1 MRSMTG
7 HGRGTAE
14 TDDRR
19 VTVEVR
25 AVNHR
30 FLDLK
35 VRVPLEAEVERR
47 AAEAIRRRVERG
59 AITVSVREEGPG
71 TRAVRVDLPLARG
84 VFDALCELQR
94 NLGIQGPI
102 SMALIASQPGV
113 LAFGEPPE
121 GDALF
126 LAALDAAL
134 EAMVAMRRAEGEAL
148 ARDLGA
154 RLDRLEALARDITRL
169 AGGMPLALA
178 ARLRERLDRL
188 GADVPPERLA
198 AEAALL
204 ADRADV
210 TEELVRL
217 ASHLKQ
223 ARELVAAEAASGRK
237 LDFLVQ
243 EMGREV
249 NTVGSKSPSAEIS
262 RCVVEAKAELEKI
275 REQVQNVE

>member
-1 MRSMTG
+1 MTG

-35 VRVPLEAEVERR
+35 LRVPLDAEVERR
-47 AAEAIRRRVERG
+47 AAEAVRRRVERG
-59 AITVSVREEGPG
+59 AVTVTVREEGPG
-71 TRAVRVDLPLARG
+71 TRAVRLDLPLARG
-84 VFDALCELQR
+84 VHAALAELGR
-94 NLGIQGPI
+94 ELGLDGEIPV
-102 SMALIASQPGV
+102 SLVAAQPGV
-113 LAFGEPPE
+113 LALGEPAE

-134 EAMVAMRRAEGEAL
+134 EAMVAMRLAEGEAL

-154 RLDRLEALARDITRL
+154 RIDRLEALARDINRL
-169 AGGMPLALA
+169 AAGAPPALA

-188 GADVPPERLA
+188 GVDVPPERLA

-223 ARELVAAEAASGRK
+223 ARDLVASEAPSGRK

-249 NTVGSKSPSAEIS
+249 NTVGSKSPSADIS
-262 RCVVEAKAELEKI
+262 RCVVDAKAELEKI